1 LLSPSRTCCLNVAW
15 VFLQAKKRAIVPI
28 RVEANAVTMPATRV
42 GVGCSKSAQFATVS
56 DAIHPAPRTS
66 AMQTRRNRV
75 RSASQARSP
84 DLAGSSAQDAAVDSA
99 MRTPEQTER
108 ALFFSD
114 NAVAQYQASMRG
126 IAAERDLEV
135 IAEGS
140 VS

>member
-1 LLSPSRTCCLNVAW
+1 
-15 VFLQAKKRAIVPI
+15 
-28 RVEANAVTMPATRV
+28 
-42 GVGCSKSAQFATVS
+42 
-56 DAIHPAPRTS
+56 
-66 AMQTRRNRV
+66 MQTRRNRV

-99 MRTPEQTER
+99 MRTPEQTEK

-135 IAEGS
+135 IAGGS
-140 VS
+140 FRSRPVEALPCHALHELACHEHCRADGRAVRRRSDAFALVR